1 MIIYS
6 KTSIALK
13 LTSMSTHISTSGDFF
28 FLSLIKMPFRS
39 AQQSSVGNGLLVS
52 LILLAF

>member
-28 FLSLIKMPFRS
+28 FSLIKMPFRS